1 MNSSKWGPY
10 GWIMIHSVSQLG
22 LQPKRYYRFLEKLQ
36 QILPCKFC
44 RNNFWRNLRALKHS
58 LPHESS
64 QLPLWSIHVHN
75 SVSLDI
81 DPDADIWEPMKTL
94 HLLPEVSVETL
105 FPKEFFYAVSLNVN
119 DEERIPVLLDFIKE
133 YRKILSQKIKL
144 TLKSKDIQCIEKSL
158 ETLEKELSQKYDKQV
173 IKENVKINMIHFTDT
188 IVKCSKEGM
197 IPSEN
202 EIVQMIYRSEDSR
215 KARVSSFIRKTRKS
229 KYKPV
234 SADSDIASKSRK
246 KSS

>member
-1 MNSSKWGPY
+1 
-10 GWIMIHSVSQLG
+10 
-22 LQPKRYYRFLEKLQ
+22 
-36 QILPCKFC
+36 
-44 RNNFWRNLRALKHS
+44 
-58 LPHESS
+58 
-64 QLPLWSIHVHN
+64 VHN

-105 FPKEFFYAVSLNVN
+105 FPKEFFYAVSLNVD

-133 YRKILSQKIKL
+133 YRKILSLSQKIKL
-144 TLKSKDIQCIEKSL
+144 TLKTEDIQCIETSL

-188 IVKCSKEGM
+188 IVECSKED

-229 KYKPV
+229 KYKHV